1 MKFILKTIIYLLVI
15 TPTSLFAQ
23 DEILTG
29 EISKSDLMQ
38 ESYSSWYAQ
47 SENSYQ
53 VDMETVADIET
64 LLKDID
70 VTIVMGTW
78 CHDSKREIPRLYK
91 ILEAAGSDLNR
102 VRMIAV
108 DRTKTAPGT
117 DVDQL
122 SITNTPTIIFTKH
135 GAEMNRIV
143 ETPVSSLEL
152 DMKNILSAKPYKHSK
167 MN

>member
-1 MKFILKTIIYLLVI
+1 
-15 TPTSLFAQ
+15 
-23 DEILTG
+23 
-29 EISKSDLMQ
+29 
-38 ESYSSWYAQ
+38 
-47 SENSYQ
+47 
-53 VDMETVADIET
+53 
-64 LLKDID
+64 
-70 VTIVMGTW
+70 
-78 CHDSKREIPRLYK
+78 
-91 ILEAAGSDLNR
+91 
-102 VRMIAV
+102 MIAV

>member
-38 ESYSSWYAQ
+38 EPYSSWYAQ

-78 CHDSKREIPRLYK
+78 CHDSKREIPRMYCNGHSL
-91 ILEAAGSDLNR
+91 AGLFICS
-102 VRMIAV
+102 
-108 DRTKTAPGT
+108 
-117 DVDQL
+117 
-122 SITNTPTIIFTKH
+122 
-135 GAEMNRIV
+135 
-143 ETPVSSLEL
+143 
-152 DMKNILSAKPYKHSK
+152 
-167 MN
+167 